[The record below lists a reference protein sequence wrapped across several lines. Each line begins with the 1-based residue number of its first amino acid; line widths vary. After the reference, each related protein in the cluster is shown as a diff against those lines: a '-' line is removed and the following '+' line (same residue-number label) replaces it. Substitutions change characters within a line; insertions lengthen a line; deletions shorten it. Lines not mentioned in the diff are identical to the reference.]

1 MWGGNS
7 MQFKQRR
14 WYIIALVLLFLVII
28 VGFSGYLWGRTLV
41 APSTPSPGHLNKAHP
56 SPMPPLNMAADVHLV
71 IPKIG
76 VNAPV
81 EPVRVQTDGSLGI
94 PARNQ
99 WEGVGWY
106 QGGPIPGQYGSAVMD
121 GHLDRP
127 GKVPAVFWR
136 LHELSIGDR
145 VTVEDTNGH
154 RQHFQV
160 TKVASYSPKNAPT
173 AQIFGNTSGIF
184 LNLITCAGEWI
195 PEQRQTSLR
204 LVVYTTLVQ

>member
-1 MWGGNS
+1 
-7 MQFKQRR
+7 MQFKQQR

-41 APSTPSPGHLNKAHP
+41 APSTPSPDRLNKAHP
-56 SPMPPLNMAADVHLV
+56 SPTPPLNMAADVHLV

-81 EPVRVQTDGSLGI
+81 EPVRIQADGSLGT
-94 PARNQ
+94 PARHQ

-106 QGGPIPGQYGSAVMD
+106 QGGPIPGQHGSAVID

-127 GKVPAVFWR
+127 GAVPAVFWR
-136 LHELSIGDR
+136 LHELSVGDMAI
-145 VTVEDTNGH
+145 VEDANGH

-173 AQIFGNTSGIF
+173 AQIFGNASGIF

-195 PEQRQTSLR
+195 PEQHQTSLR